1 MKRMKEWVLGH
12 MDFVSV
18 QNVVIRN
25 HMKQGYLAEKKD
37 VRLVV

>member
-1 MKRMKEWVLGH
+1 MKRMKKWVLDH

-25 HMKQGYLAEKKD
+25 HTKQGYLVEKRD
-37 VRLVV
+37 VRIAV